1 MRVKVMLFA
10 PFREL
15 FAAEEKEIELE
26 NKINMQELLDI
37 LCDTRQRRER
47 VFEQS
52 GCLRPEVVILQNGQ
66 SINKRLGLETEL
78 KDGDEIAIIPPVSG
92 G

>member
-26 NKINMQELLDI
+26 KEINMQELLDI